1 MFHFPSPKPLHGFHR
16 ANSETISTVD
26 AVALVNLAGNRIAD
40 TALGTDTVTTLT
52 TNALI
57 RIDTVA
63 GLVDFFTTESKTLAV
78 GRELGEIEVFSL
90 RLIDMEYLKRLLA
103 FFSRID
109 FCHIRIFFKNLPQPF
124 LADIPHSTPDGDRNR
139 GEGIRTFH
147 TGEGHE
153 RAGHQAVVEGLPFG
167 GQKIEAVF
175 VSQHQ
180 VDHTGLRQARIV
192 HGGKHGRVNILLQ
205 NLKNVL
211 RCHVIMVHNTPS
223 EIRIEVKVAR
233 FWHRAALAY
242 LLSSRL

>member
-90 RLIDMEYLKRLLA
+90 RLIDMVDSSVI
-103 FFSRID
+103 FID
-109 FCHIRIFFKNLPQPF
+109 K
-124 LADIPHSTPDGDRNR
+124 S
-139 GEGIRTFH
+139 
-147 TGEGHE
+147 
-153 RAGHQAVVEGLPFG
+153 
-167 GQKIEAVF
+167 
-175 VSQHQ
+175 
-180 VDHTGLRQARIV
+180 
-192 HGGKHGRVNILLQ
+192 
-205 NLKNVL
+205 
-211 RCHVIMVHNTPS
+211 
-223 EIRIEVKVAR
+223 
-233 FWHRAALAY
+233 
-242 LLSSRL
+242 LLSFQSNGKQTTNATLTESIPQISDESKLQFVFWLVIIER